1 VVLLVLTAAAILLQI
16 RYRGFEGPLSNNLL
30 ILILTNAN
38 ILLLAA
44 VVFMIARS
52 LWKLSVERRSK
63 VLGAKFRTKLV
74 AAFVGLSFIPTILLF
89 IFGSGLSAS
98 MNLINTPIPYID
110 FMFPGVISMSVLTS
124 SLMGGTSLV
133 WDREFG
139 FLKEVLVSPVSRAS
153 VAIGKVLGASTI
165 ALIPGL
171 IIMIFA
177 PVIGVSLSALTVLK
191 LLPLMFL
198 LAVTL
203 SSLGILLATRMKS
216 LEAFQMIMQLFMMP
230 MIFLSGVFF
239 PLRDLPAWLNFL
251 TKVNPASYG
260 VAPIREVVL
269 GRQISAPLSIS
280 LFGHSMTLWEN
291 IAIVAAFGVVMIA
304 LAMWS
309 FSHQE

>member
-1 VVLLVLTAAAILLQI
+1 MGNLRAVYIIWYRDILRFWNDRMRIMGAITMPLL
-16 RYRGFEGPLSNNLL
+16 F
-30 ILILTNAN
+30 
-38 ILLLAA
+38 
-44 VVFMIARS
+44 
-52 LWKLSVERRSK
+52 
-63 VLGAKFRTKLV
+63 
-74 AAFVGLSFIPTILLF
+74 LF

-98 MNLINTPIPYID
+98 MNLTDIPNMSYID

-133 WDREFG
+133 WDKEFG
-139 FLKEVLVSPVSRAS
+139 FLKEVLVAPVSRAS

-177 PVIGVSLSALTVLK
+177 PVIGVSLPFLTVLK

-198 LAVTL
+198 LAVVL

-216 LEAFQMIMQLFMMP
+216 MEAFQMIMQLFMVP

-239 PLRDLPAWLNFL
+239 PLRNLPAWLNFL

-260 VAPIREVVL
+260 VSPIREVAL
-269 GRQISAPLSIS
+269 GKDISAQFSIS
-280 LFGHSMTLWEN
+280 VFGHTMTLWQN
-291 IAIVAAFGVVMIA
+291 IAIVAAFGVVMIV